1 MKEFWKSKTLW
12 FNVLTAAAAGAGAL
26 PQNEYTLIA
35 VLLINAGLRVVTSK
49 AIATTSEPPPQ

>member
-1 MKEFWKSKTLW
+1 
-12 FNVLTAAAAGAGAL
+12 
-26 PQNEYTLIA
+26 